1 MSQGGLHRGKGYCFS
16 ARITASKKAWR
27 MSLPH
32 VLSTVV
38 CLVVLTWP
46 ALSTASY
53 LIQLRN
59 GRYVVASRYW
69 QEEHTIRFETDGG
82 VASVAESAVLHI
94 QTIEEPPVV
103 EPPAAAPPPAAPQ
116 PAAAEQPAAPQAE
129 GQRDRGQMSQS
140 TLEEYRQ
147 KKEEIRSQLKATL
160 ERYREAGNTPNA
172 AAKAAIQ
179 QEITA
184 WSQQLYDLTDEVKQK
199 NQGRLPEGW

>member
-1 MSQGGLHRGKGYCFS
+1 
-16 ARITASKKAWR
+16 

-38 CLVVLTWP
+38 CLAVLAWP
-46 ALSTASY
+46 ALSTAAY

-59 GRYVVASRYW
+59 GRSVVTSRYW
-69 QEEHTIRFETDGG
+69 QEEHIIRFETGGG
-82 VASVAESAVLHI
+82 VASVAERAGLHI
-94 QTIEEPPVV
+94 QKIEEPPVA
-103 EPPAAAPPPAAPQ
+103 EPPAVAPPPAAPQ
-116 PAAAEQPAAPQAE
+116 PAAAEQPAAPTAE
-129 GQRDRGQMSQS
+129 GQQDRGQMSQS

-179 QEITA
+179 QELTA
-184 WSQQLYDLTDEVKQK
+184 WSQQLYDLTDEVKQM

>member
-1 MSQGGLHRGKGYCFS
+1 
-16 ARITASKKAWR
+16 

-32 VLSTVV
+32 ILSTVV
-38 CLVVLTWP
+38 CLVALAWP

-59 GRYVVASRYW
+59 GRQVVASRYW

-94 QTIEEPPVV
+94 QTIEDL
-103 EPPAAAPPPAAPQ
+103 PAEAAPASEPPPAA
-116 PAAAEQPAAPQAE
+116 EQQAAPPAE
-129 GQRDRGQMSQS
+129 GQRDRGQTSQL
-140 TLEEYRQ
+140 TLEKYRQ

-160 ERYREAGNTPNA
+160 ERYREASNTPD
-172 AAKAAIQ
+172 AKAKATIQ

-184 WSQQLYDLTDEVKQK
+184 WSQQLYDLTDEVKQM
-199 NQGRLPEGW
+199 NQGHLPEGW

>member
-1 MSQGGLHRGKGYCFS
+1 
-16 ARITASKKAWR
+16 

-38 CLVVLTWP
+38 CLIVLAWP

-69 QEEHTIRFETDGG
+69 HEEHTIRFETDSG
-82 VASVAESAVLHI
+82 VASVAESAVLQI
-94 QTIEEPPVV
+94 QTIEEPPPS
-103 EPPAAAPPPAAPQ
+103 EPPPAAA
-116 PAAAEQPAAPQAE
+116 QPAAPQEE
-129 GQRDRGQMSQS
+129 GQQDRGQMSQS

-160 ERYREAGNTPNA
+160 ERYREAANTPNT

-179 QEITA
+179 QELTA
-184 WSQQLYDLTDEVKQK
+184 WSQQLYDLTDEVKQM